1 MKKRRNRGRVTRK
14 NKKQRAKGRTMPR
27 ATVSTAPQRFELKTC
42 PGGWVKMRRMSY
54 GELLTSQDM
63 AFQVQMKA
71 SENNSEEADVGVS
84 ITRAAISAFQI
95 NTCVVDHNLED
106 ENERKLSF
114 SKDADVTSLDPN
126 IGQELTKLIDDL
138 HDWNKQFP
146 NSGKP
151 SANGSSTESTA
162 TVAPQS
168 TNHEPDVTT
177 PTSLPSSSSE

>member
-14 NKKQRAKGRTMPR
+14 KKQRAKGRTMPR

-42 PGGWVKMRRMSY
+42 PEGWVKMRRMSY

-71 SENNSEEADVGVS
+71 SENNSDEADMGISV
-84 ITRAAISAFQI
+84 TRAAISAFQI
-95 NTCVVDHNLED
+95 NTCVMDHNLED
-106 ENERKLSF
+106 ENGRKLVF
-114 SKDADVTSLDPN
+114 SDDADVTSLDPN
-126 IGQELTKLIDDL
+126 IGQELTKLIDDM

-151 SANGSSTESTA
+151 SVNGSSTVSTVVA
-162 TVAPQS
+162 DTVP
-168 TNHEPDVTT
+168 EPEDSI
-177 PTSLPSSSSE
+177 PTSSPTTSSA